1 MIVLFIAQSLAPS
14 SCADADPERIT
25 TGTNADTATIHAAI
39 QYFLCLDILPPS
51 CQGFHFGPGTVT
63 VYTLA
68 SPNSTCFR
76 AELCTSP
83 PPPKRHCRT
92 LPSYILPVRPVPSE
106 PVSAER
112 QCRTTSGRVPP
123 RQEYATQL
131 TAGVS
136 YCAVS
141 SRERRVHRAEVV
153 SASPLSARG
162 RQLLRM
168 DAPPRGNTDLR
179 GSASALVGT
188 VWVKVA
194 ARRGPAKSAARPAPQ
209 GWLNVAVAHPP
220 LPAGITDRQ
229 WTVLGNFDRLD
240 RLRFNGLRVS
250 RRRIPRVWFIVLTG
264 CRIRCDFSTWIG
276 LCGGRSAPRGAY
288 RER

>member
-25 TGTNADTATIHAAI
+25 TGTNADTTTLHAAI

-51 CQGFHFGPGTVT
+51 CQDFHFGPSTVT
-63 VYTLA
+63 VYSRPLRTARTFAL
-68 SPNSTCFR
+68 NST
-76 AELCTSP
+76 TSAAQP
-83 PPPKRHCRT
+83 PLRI
-92 LPSYILPVRPVPSE
+92 LPSYNLPVWPVPSE
-106 PVSAER
+106 PVSAEP

-131 TAGVS
+131 TAGAS
-136 YCAVS
+136 HCAVS

-153 SASPLSARG
+153 SAFPVSARG

-194 ARRGPAKSAARPAPQ
+194 ARRSPAKSAARPAPR
-209 GWLNVAVAHPP
+209 GRLNVAVLILHFRPGSPIGNRHRVATSIDLSSTVFVCHEDACSACGCVV
-220 LPAGITDRQ
+220 PAGH
-229 WTVLGNFDRLD
+229 
-240 RLRFNGLRVS
+240 
-250 RRRIPRVWFIVLTG
+250 
-264 CRIRCDFSTWIG
+264 RIRLNFSTLG
-276 LCGGRSAPRGAY
+276 FCGGRSAPEGAY
-288 RER
+288 RE